1 MEFVTHFFAVYG
13 SLVNFVGIQSILA
26 LSLYIT
32 LSAGQ
37 LSLGNAAFAGIGGYV
52 SGVLS
57 LHYGVSYLLALT
69 AGAASAGLVAL
80 AIGLPV
86 LRLRGVF
93 LAMATLAFGEVV
105 RIAAVNL
112 PITGGAQGLVGI
124 PNRTKGWMIYLV
136 LAAVCYVVA
145 RLRES
150 RMGWSFAT
158 IREDETAAATLG
170 IHTTYY
176 KTMAFVFGAILAGL
190 AGGMYAHLTFIISP
204 GEFGFSAAVQLL
216 IYNIVGGTRTWPGPI
231 LGTVLLIVL
240 PEVLRGIG
248 VAAGALRMAV
258 NGLVLLLVILF
269 LPNGLASLFHGRSR
283 RAPKAVPAS
292 GEEA

>member
-1 MEFVTHFFAVYG
+1 MELVTHLLAVYG
-13 SLVNFVGIQSILA
+13 SLLNFIGIQSLLA

-57 LHYGVSYLLALT
+57 LHYGVSYILALV
-69 AGAASAGLVAL
+69 AGSASAGVVAL
-80 AIGLPV
+80 VIGLPV

-112 PITGGAQGLVGI
+112 TITGGAQGLVGI

-136 LAAVCYVVA
+136 LTVVCYVVA
-145 RLRES
+145 RLRGS
-150 RMGWSFAT
+150 RVGWSFAT

-176 KTMAFVFGAILAGL
+176 KTLAFVMGAVIAGL

-269 LPNGLASLFHGRSR
+269 LPNGLASLFQGGSR
-283 RAPKAVPAS
+283 PTPKVAPLPR
-292 GEEA
+292 EEA

>member
-1 MEFVTHFFAVYG
+1 MEFVTHFLAVYG
-13 SLVNFVGIQSILA
+13 SLLNFIGIQSLLA

-57 LHYGVSYLLALT
+57 LHYGVSYILALVT
-69 AGAASAGLVAL
+69 GSASAGVVAL

-112 PITGGAQGLVGI
+112 TITGGAQGLVGI

-145 RLRES
+145 RLRGS
-150 RMGWSFAT
+150 RVGWSFAT
-158 IREDETAAATLG
+158 IREDETAASTLG
-170 IHTTYY
+170 IHTIYY
-176 KTMAFVFGAILAGL
+176 KTLAFVIGAVIAGL

-231 LGTVLLIVL
+231 LGAVLLIVL

-269 LPNGLASLFHGRSR
+269 LPNGLASLFQTTSR
-283 RAPKAVPAS
+283 QAPKVVPLPK
-292 GEEA
+292 EEA

>member
-1 MEFVTHFFAVYG
+1 MEFVTHLLAVYG
-13 SLVNFVGIQSILA
+13 SLLNFIGIQSLLA

-57 LHYGVSYLLALT
+57 LHYGLSYILALI
-69 AGAASAGLVAL
+69 AGSASAGVVAL
-80 AIGLPV
+80 VIGLPV

-112 PITGGAQGLVGI
+112 TITGGAQGLVGI

-136 LAAVCYVVA
+136 LAVVCYVVA
-145 RLRES
+145 RLRGS
-150 RMGWSFAT
+150 RVGWSFAT

-176 KTMAFVFGAILAGL
+176 KTLAFVMGAVIAGL

-231 LGTVLLIVL
+231 LGTVLLIIL

-269 LPNGLASLFHGRSR
+269 LPNGLASLFQGGSR
-283 RAPKAVPAS
+283 QTPKVAPLPR
-292 GEEA
+292 EEA